1 MNVPP
6 ENHHGDMPFKSLL
19 PDRSG
24 RKVTLVGSWR
34 AAGRHNAVLG
44 RAHGMADLLWR
55 VPQWQTGEKNIYIFE
70 VFSGLEVP
78 EHRSRCSPRSP
89 TSLSVIYK

>member
-1 MNVPP
+1 MNVSS
-6 ENHHGDMPFKSLL
+6 ENHHVRLPFKSLL

-34 AAGRHNAVLG
+34 AARRHNVVLC

-55 VPQWQTGEKNIYIFE
+55 VPQWQTGEAVDIFWY
-70 VFSGLEVP
+70 FFDFLEFVVTA
-78 EHRSRCSPRSP
+78 R
-89 TSLSVIYK
+89 